1 MERRKLRSNGR
12 QVVWSISDHDQ
23 RLPGGVEQAFI
34 TLSVMEAELLEASTA
49 TLLLE
54 NIGCL
59 LDELTGEHV
68 KRHLFVDNASAVA
81 MITGGPGSWRTRHLK
96 VRSAKIR
103 EQVENQELDVQ
114 HVGGLGQLADLA
126 TKMHPKARLWE
137 LLLLWGFKD
146 LPKEANECLQMKSM
160 YLACLVM
167 AMMCQ
172 PAQGQ
177 DTEEARKP
185 IQIAGVDELVLVTAL
200 VCVATVALWEAFKW
214 TVSFVKRACRESP
227 KQRKLRRLREAAKAA
242 AEEEVDRAV
251 INRSMES
258 DDVPLTPRPIQPP
271 TRKSPIV
278 HRDPDPPQQPVYPTG
293 CIFEPCAPDAF
304 YKTDSNRS
312 KLHTDPRC
320 HGLRNSGTVY
330 RVEYCTYCA
339 RNEPL
344 YVKRARSVPRGTL

>member
-1 MERRKLRSNGR
+1 
-12 QVVWSISDHDQ
+12 
-23 RLPGGVEQAFI
+23 
-34 TLSVMEAELLEASTA
+34 
-49 TLLLE
+49 
-54 NIGCL
+54 
-59 LDELTGEHV
+59 
-68 KRHLFVDNASAVA
+68 
-81 MITGGPGSWRTRHLK
+81 
-96 VRSAKIR
+96 
-103 EQVENQELDVQ
+103 
-114 HVGGLGQLADLA
+114 
-126 TKMHPKARLWE
+126 
-137 LLLLWGFKD
+137 
-146 LPKEANECLQMKSM
+146 MKSM